1 MKANIGVI
9 SRLLYVSIIVSSLL
23 FFASPGLAQLEDLEP
38 LGEEEVSC
46 QPEDLTTIYDQFKS
60 DSLGQQQVGIWYSL
74 AREEFKYNN
83 YKRAIPY
90 YWKVLVN
97 DTTDKFKIVY
107 TKLTQCYYNLNQP
120 DSVLV
125 VCYRGLEKYPDQVL
139 LHYYAGL
146 VHDLKGNTECAI
158 PHYEAMVNANPE
170 EKSYWSKLAYLYYKI
185 DDPKAI
191 EAQSKVVELDP
202 TDVEASRLLAEI
214 MEHFGEDPL
223 EARKKAYENDPT
235 NIDNAMSYG
244 KSAFERG
251 LYGDVVQP
259 FESVLKQD
267 PKHTVAM
274 EYLGRS
280 YEGMNQL
287 SKGLNYYREIL
298 QIDPRNVNVLCLA
311 ASVYG
316 RLHEFNT
323 ARKYV
328 NNAQRVDQ
336 GNGLPHMIMAE
347 IYENAVTYCMDKRT
361 GNDLKYDDKL
371 VYSYAVDE
379 LKKATKD
386 SNVSG
391 EAKRRINQFEAAL
404 LLPSTE
410 DKFMHKNRTTTN
422 DECYSW
428 INQ

>member
-1 MKANIGVI
+1 MKSNYGGI
-9 SRLLYVSIIVSSLL
+9 SRLVYVFVIASLMM
-23 FFASPGLAQLEDLEP
+23 FSYTGLAQLEELEGLEE
-38 LGEEEVSC
+38 LGVEETPC

-97 DTTDKFKIVY
+97 DQTDKFKIVY

-120 DSVLV
+120 DSVLI
-125 VCYRGLEKYPDQVL
+125 VCYRGLEEYPDQVL

-146 VHDLKGNTECAI
+146 VHDLKGSSHCAI
-158 PHYEAMVNANPE
+158 PHYEALVKASPE
-170 EKSYWSKLAYLYYKI
+170 EKSYWAKLAYLYYKV
-185 DDPKAI
+185 DDCKAI
-191 EAQSKVVELDP
+191 EAQDKVVTLDP
-202 TDVEASRLLAEI
+202 KDVEASRLLAEI
-214 MEHFGEDPL
+214 MEHCGEDPL
-223 EARKKAYENDPT
+223 EARMKAFQNDPT

-244 KSAFERG
+244 KATFERG
-251 LYGDVVQP
+251 LYNDAIEP
-259 FESVLKQD
+259 FESVIKQD
-267 PKHTVAM
+267 SKHIVAM

-280 YEGMNQL
+280 YEGLNQL
-287 SKGLNYYREIL
+287 SKGLGYYREIL
-298 QIDPRNVNVLCLA
+298 QIDPRNINVLCLT

-316 RLHEFNT
+316 RLHKFNT

-328 NNAQRVDQ
+328 NNAQRVDR

-347 IYENAVTYCMDKRT
+347 VYENAVQYCTDNRT
-361 GNDLKYDDKL
+361 EKKLTYDDKL
-371 VYSYAVDE
+371 VYSYAQNE

-386 SNVSG
+386 PNYSS
-391 EAKRRINQFEAAL
+391 EAKRRISQFEPL
-404 LLPSTE
+404 VPTTE
-410 DKFMHKNRTTTN
+410 DKFMHKNRTTTT
-422 DECYSW
+422 DPCYSW